1 VSYEQMS
8 SLPSVPLHTASGA
21 FTTKYL
27 HPGDVLGFSSNSHV
41 GIYVGGGYLI
51 DAPVPGQNVEKV
63 ALAGWYLTNLDG
75 AVRP

>member
-1 VSYEQMS
+1 MS

-27 HPGDVLGFSSNSHV
+27 QPGDVLGFASNSHV
-41 GIYVGGGYLI
+41 GIYVGGGYVI
-51 DAPVPGQNVEKV
+51 DAPEPGKDVEKV
-63 ALAGWYLTNLDG
+63 ALSGWYLSELDG